1 MVKTHKKVLHGLCPV
16 CHHHGDDCTGAENKR
31 EPMRRNYSVLL
42 LYPDYLDDMGIRETY
57 FTHVK
62 SASPDDAVEAAQVN
76 AFLANKKSAH
86 EPEDFAP
93 LAVFRGHLE
102 MEPCRG

>member
-1 MVKTHKKVLHGLCPV
+1 MSRKGKTL
-16 CHHHGDDCTGAENKR
+16 
-31 EPMRRNYSVLL
+31 RRHYSVLL
-42 LYPDYLDDMGIRETY
+42 LYPDYMDDMGIRETY

-62 SASPDDAVEAAQVN
+62 SASPDDAVAAARQN
-76 AFLANKKSAH
+76 AFIANKGRAE

-102 MEPCRG
+102 MEPCRV